1 MADQKQMRSLV
12 KEAEL
17 YRTQGLLEESKE
29 RYMEVLQ
36 LIKKN
41 QRFQNN
47 KKAINVIKDKI
58 LGLEKDLAEIDEE
71 TEAPEL
77 SGELQ
82 DLIKKLFSFSENKD
96 AGEMEGAEALAR
108 FGQYERALAEFNR
121 LLKKGTLPLVAAKN
135 ILRCRLALSSTDAAI
150 DQFREWLSGEL
161 LSKRQLRNIRSF
173 LAYFL
178 KKKGIRTN
186 LPEVAGGSFQKSK
199 DMEGE
204 ESFLD
209 ICSIRLR
216 LENGP
221 GKGSI
226 KELDVT
232 FQSGPMISL
241 IVSAGDGDLVDSFMP
256 GIRLKGIHFFSSI
269 AVFRAN
275 AIVSEWTRIKTG
287 PRRGDYVLSITIDR
301 SDRLDIL

>member
-47 KKAINVIKDKI
+47 NKAINVIKDKI

-96 AGEMEGAEALAR
+96 AAADDYR
-108 FGQYERALAEFNR
+108 YPQRQYSG
-121 LLKKGTLPLVAAKN
+121 KC
-135 ILRCRLALSSTDAAI
+135 RC
-150 DQFREWLSGEL
+150 
-161 LSKRQLRNIRSF
+161 
-173 LAYFL
+173 
-178 KKKGIRTN
+178 
-186 LPEVAGGSFQKSK
+186 
-199 DMEGE
+199 
-204 ESFLD
+204 
-209 ICSIRLR
+209 
-216 LENGP
+216 
-221 GKGSI
+221 
-226 KELDVT
+226 
-232 FQSGPMISL
+232 
-241 IVSAGDGDLVDSFMP
+241 
-256 GIRLKGIHFFSSI
+256 
-269 AVFRAN
+269 
-275 AIVSEWTRIKTG
+275 
-287 PRRGDYVLSITIDR
+287 
-301 SDRLDIL
+301 